1 MIGEILSSHAYPSA
15 KRTEQTATARPASA
29 AEEARLAEP
38 EPALDRYTP
47 TGRAQ
52 QAADYRTQILA
63 AQHKFSFGELRE
75 RIAGLLRQQGIEAGW
90 LTRMSSEDAAA
101 ALADDGYWGVEQT
114 ASRIVNFAIAA
125 SGNDP
130 SKLQALKEAV
140 LKGYEQA
147 KSDLGGWL
155 PDISART
162 LDRVMAQLDA
172 WAESHHSQN
181 D

>member
-1 MIGEILSSHAYPSA
+1 APGSGLRHRSSYWPAGRQTDHGQSPPRPQGALMIGEILSSHAYPSA
-15 KRTEQTATARPASA
+15 KRTEQTATAPPASA

-101 ALADDGYWGVEQT
+101 ALA
-114 ASRIVNFAIAA
+114 
-125 SGNDP
+125 
-130 SKLQALKEAV
+130 
-140 LKGYEQA
+140 
-147 KSDLGGWL
+147 
-155 PDISART
+155 
-162 LDRVMAQLDA
+162 
-172 WAESHHSQN
+172 
-181 D
+181 